1 MKFDVGIL
9 RLASEAA
16 NHATA
21 RQSIIAEN
29 MANSDT
35 PGYRAKDIAS
45 FAEVL
50 HSRTS
55 LTEFNR
61 PVREGHIPFES
72 YIQGQRVDESSAFGT
87 ESPNGNTV
95 SIEDQ
100 MVRAAE
106 VKHQHELALG
116 VYQKSM
122 NILRASLGR
131 K

>member
-21 RQSIIAEN
+21 RQSVIAEN

-35 PGYRAKDIAS
+35 PGYRAKDVAS
-45 FAEVL
+45 FADVL
-50 HSRTS
+50 HSRTNI
-55 LTEFNR
+55 TEHIR
-61 PVREGHIPFES
+61 PVRAGHIQF
-72 YIQGQRVDESSAFGT
+72 VDSADGHRTDENSAFGV

-106 VKHQHELALG
+106 VKHQHDLALG

-122 NILRASLGR
+122 SILRTSLGR
-131 K
+131 N

>member
-21 RQSIIAEN
+21 RQSVIAEN

-35 PGYRAKDIAS
+35 PGYRAKDIVS
-45 FAEVL
+45 FADTI
-50 HSRTS
+50 HTKPNISAH
-55 LTEFNR
+55 FR
-61 PVREGHIPFES
+61 PVRAGHIPFET
-72 YIQGQRVDESSAFGT
+72 YANGYRADEQSAFAT
-87 ESPNGNTV
+87 ETPNGNNV
-95 SIEDQ
+95 SVEDQ

>member
-50 HSRTS
+50 HARTN